1 MNIKNKIIRYLLNLL
16 RKPSNKD
23 FITNFFKEIIKS
35 LFKDFIR
42 KLVIG
47 ISISVG
53 LVMIIIFFY
62 LLYK

>member
-1 MNIKNKIIRYLLNLL
+1 MNIKNKIIRYLFNLL
-16 RKPSNKD
+16 RKPSNKGL
-23 FITNFFKEIIKS
+23 ITNFFKDIIKS

-47 ISISVG
+47 ISISIG
-53 LVMIIIFFY
+53 LVIIIIFFY